1 MPEEKSMTLPQ
12 RIVIVDDERAVR
24 QGLSNLL
31 QSAGYAAD
39 CFASGESLLEN
50 DAVLRSAAM
59 LIVDVRLTG
68 MSGFELVA
76 ALKKRGAPPPVLF
89 ISADAEESV
98 LWQAISLGAITFMHK
113 PLDVDGLLELIHR
126 ELAENRR

>member
-1 MPEEKSMTLPQ
+1 MTLPQ

-31 QSAGYAAD
+31 QSDGYKTES
-39 CFASGESLLEN
+39 FESGESLLEN
-50 DAVLRSAAM
+50 ITDINNVAM
-59 LIVDVRLTG
+59 LILDVRLKG
-68 MSGFELVA
+68 MSGFELFEV
-76 ALKKRGAPPPVLF
+76 LKKQGSPPPVLF

-113 PLDVDGLLELIHR
+113 PLDVDGLLELIRR
-126 ELAENRR
+126 ELEGNGH